1 MIDALIA
8 GKLHGKPQQRTGQSG
23 KPFVV
28 AKVRAPL
35 ADGEAVFVNVIAFD
49 RDLGATL
56 MALGDGDSVSLSG
69 ALTPKAWTDR
79 NGEARPS
86 LDMVVH
92 AVLTAY
98 QVNRQRKTVDRK
110 VSQSNAEEF
119 DGDSPF

>member
-1 MIDALIA
+1 ML
-8 GKLHGKPQQRTGQSG
+8 LY
-23 KPFVV
+23 
-28 AKVRAPL
+28 
-35 ADGEAVFVNVIAFD
+35 GEAVFVNVIAFD

-119 DGDSPF
+119 DNAPAF